1 QRHLGLLRHR
11 HGECAIAD
19 MTAPELDDIGAAQ
32 RGNDYIA
39 ARVNDAER
47 PWHRSTRD
55 GAQRDLELHLKPLHD
70 LPVSTITADHIY
82 QIIGPLRQSGRR
94 ATAHQVRLRAYKIIE
109 WAQARGAFPE
119 DKANPAAM
127 KGRLQVLLNTTNT
140 QPISTPLPALHYTK
154 VPALYAKLDA
164 FTPRP

>member
-1 QRHLGLLRHR
+1 RTIEPGAPALLGEPFPKLLGAETATPLVDEEGDVLARSSSVDGLRHFRADRDDQRHLGLLRHR

-55 GAQRDLELHLKPLHD
+55 GAQRDLELPLKPLHD
-70 LPVSTITADHIY
+70 LPVSNITADHIY

-94 ATAHQVRLRAYKIIE
+94 ATAHQVRLR
-109 WAQARGAFPE
+109 
-119 DKANPAAM
+119 
-127 KGRLQVLLNTTNT
+127 
-140 QPISTPLPALHYTK
+140 
-154 VPALYAKLDA
+154 
-164 FTPRP
+164 